1 MKKILQSLFQH
12 EQLSYEQARDLL
24 IGISEGAYNDA
35 QTTAFISV
43 FQMRE
48 IALQELQG
56 FRDALLSLCIR
67 PELKVENAIDL
78 CGTGGDGKN
87 SFNISTL
94 SAVVVAAAGYKVVK
108 HGNYGVSSLC
118 GSSNVLEAM
127 GYKFTN
133 DSGLLQEQLDQ
144 TNLCFLH
151 APLFHPAM
159 KSVAGLRKSLGLRT
173 FFNLLGPLVNPL
185 QPSHQLVGVADLKV
199 MRLYHY
205 LLQATDREAF
215 GIVHSLDGF
224 DEVSLTSDYK
234 LIQRS
239 GEQMLSPA
247 YKASEAEIAGGES
260 IEEAAAIF
268 QSVLDGQGS
277 AAQNLVVAANAG
289 LAIHLFEPPMS
300 LETCQEKALAII
312 ESGQAAQTFK
322 QLLKTQEA
330 FQSEV
335 C

>member
-1 MKKILQSLFQH
+1 MKKILESLFRH

-24 IGISEGAYNDA
+24 IGISEGAYNEA
-35 QTTAFISV
+35 QTTAFITV

-48 IALQELQG
+48 IALQELKG

-67 PELKVENAIDL
+67 PELEVGAAIDL

-127 GYKFTN
+127 GYQFTN
-133 DSGLLQEQLDQ
+133 DSNLLQEQLDQ

-159 KSVAGLRKSLGLRT
+159 KTVAGLRRGLGTRT

-199 MRLYHY
+199 MRLYQY
-205 LLQATDREAF
+205 LLQSTNRDAF

-224 DEVSLTSDYK
+224 DEISLTSDYK
-234 LIQRS
+234 LIQKS
-239 GEQMLSPA
+239 GEQLLLPA
-247 YKASEAEIAGGES
+247 YRVEESEIAGGDS

-268 QSVLDGQGS
+268 QSVLDGQGT
-277 AAQNLVVAANAG
+277 AAQHLVVAANAG
-289 LAIHLFEPPMS
+289 LAIHLFEPKLS
-300 LETCQEKALAII
+300 LEVCREKALAII
-312 ESGQAAQTFK
+312 EGGQAAQTFN
-322 QLLKTQEA
+322 QLLKIQGVAT
-330 FQSEV
+330 SGV
-335 C
+335 

>member
-1 MKKILQSLFQH
+1 MKKILESLFRH

-24 IGISEGAYNDA
+24 IGISEGGYNEA
-35 QTTAFISV
+35 QTTAFITV
-43 FQMRE
+43 FEMRE
-48 IALQELQG
+48 IALQELRG

-67 PELKVENAIDL
+67 PELEVEHAIDL
-78 CGTGGDGKN
+78 CGTGGDGNN

-94 SAVVVAAAGYKVVK
+94 AAVVVAAAGYKVVK

-127 GYKFTN
+127 GYQFTN
-133 DSGLLQEQLDQ
+133 DDSLLQEQLDQ

-159 KSVAGLRKSLGLRT
+159 KSVAGLRRSLGLRT
-173 FFNLLGPLVNPL
+173 FFNLLGPLVNPV

-199 MRLYHY
+199 MRLYQY
-205 LLQATDREAF
+205 LLQSTDRAAF

-224 DEVSLTSDYK
+224 DEISLTSDYK
-234 LIQRS
+234 LIQKS
-239 GEQMLSPA
+239 GEELFSPA
-247 YKASEAEIAGGES
+247 YKVEKAEIAGGDS
-260 IEEAAAIF
+260 IKEAATIF
-268 QSVLDGQGS
+268 RTVLDGQGS
-277 AAQNLVVAANAG
+277 AAQHLVVAANAG
-289 LAIHLFEPPMS
+289 LAIHLFEPRIS
-300 LETCQEKALAII
+300 LEACQEKALNII
-312 ESGQAAQTFK
+312 ESGQAAGTFN

-330 FQSEV
+330 SQAEI